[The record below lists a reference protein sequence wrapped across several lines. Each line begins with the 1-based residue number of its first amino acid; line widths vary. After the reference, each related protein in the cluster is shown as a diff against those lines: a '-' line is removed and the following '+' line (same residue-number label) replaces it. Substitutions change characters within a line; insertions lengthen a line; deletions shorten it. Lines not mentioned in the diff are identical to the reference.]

1 MHYPFEKILRILRR
15 RQAADRLKNR
25 VLRLLDLN
33 SRYLVILVII
43 ESIWYLSSTFRWI
56 LLAPFLANG
65 ILLIWIRDYWVDR
78 NIHKKPE
85 ENARLMETLG
95 YQFPDVRDRLI
106 NAWQLSRQSD
116 PLSQMAVQRLSET
129 LPAERLLQ
137 HLTQN
142 KSQSPDSTLWIKTI
156 LSLLIFLSLSFF
168 LKDALIR
175 VVTPGR
181 TYSVPF
187 PWTWRIEP
195 GNVTLQEGDSLEI
208 RITHTLPRHFPKQL
222 VIQNPEK
229 TESLVPETTNDT
241 LSTLFIPDLHSS
253 FTYTLIVHRPH
264 PFMPWKQKS
273 SQTYTVNVMKRPV
286 LEWLEFQVMPPAYTG
301 LEQEIYTGGTDRI
314 HILQGSI
321 LNMTGRLSC
330 PPGEVTARLGEH
342 YIQLDTRNHHFQGA
356 LKPGQSGTLIITA
369 KDTNGTAM
377 ENDVRYHISLF
388 EDEKPVLKVLAPE
401 DDLLLNEN
409 MNIPW
414 EVFIGDDFGIASFS
428 LETRAVKSFQ
438 VEPDTVW
445 TDHPLSFD
453 SGQKVQITNG
463 VWHIQERL
471 SPGDALEFRF
481 KVTDNNNLTGPAII
495 RSRVFTARFPSLTEL
510 FSRTGRQHADTHEN
524 LQSLQDLSESLRE
537 KAESLRKD
545 ILKKGKADWSEQEA
559 MKNLAE
565 QQDMI
570 KESLKS
576 IKEALEKQLAEMSE
590 QSLFSD
596 EVLNNMAYMQEL
608 VKDLEKSEIF
618 RELQKMQERLKN
630 NPDAEA
636 VERMSRDLQKEAET
650 FSKALERTIRLLETL
665 RDMETLEEGERILE
679 EALRKQTDLIKEEKS
694 RTSAELAKTEH
705 DLSEM
710 IQNLQQNLSQS
721 FENVSERLQEKL
733 ENFSALLDSS
743 ALSRNL
749 QEAAQA
755 FAENRRPEGMN
766 KAGESRQKMEE
777 LLKQYQA
784 MASGMNQERKEEI
797 LQDFQQLLRRAL
809 LISEKQERTLPG
821 TKALKNDSQALQVRL
836 SEQNAILESLN
847 QLETGLEHIAGKTF
861 FMGPQPFQELQ
872 AARSLSAEALNH
884 LLEGRFHQAE
894 QTMAQNLGQINDLT
908 GTILGLMGQAQG
920 SESGSGMEQF
930 MEQLQALA
938 DTQGALNQDS
948 RGMPM
953 PGPGN
958 ASMDLMSQ
966 LAARQQALRREL
978 GLLQQAMEQAG
989 QGDGRNLDH
998 ITQEMENVIRDLREG
1013 RYSRRTMQRQQGIQQ
1028 RLLDASRSIRKREL
1042 SRERESRTGEQVFRS
1057 GPDKLPHNLGNIE
1070 SLIQNIREKMNRTEL
1085 SSEEREEMERY
1096 LEKLREIL
1104 E

>member
-1 MHYPFEKILRILRR
+1 MHYPFEEILQILRR

-25 VLRLLDLN
+25 LFRLLVLN
-33 SRYLVILVII
+33 SRYLLILLIM
-43 ESIWYLSSTFRWI
+43 ESIWYLSSPFRWI
-56 LLAPFLANG
+56 LLTPLLANG
-65 ILLIWIRDYWVDR
+65 ILLLWIRDYWVDR

-85 ENARLMETLG
+85 ENTRLMESLG

-106 NAWQLSRQSD
+106 NAWQLSRHSD
-116 PLSQMAVQRLSET
+116 PLSRMAVRKLSEI
-129 LPAERLLQ
+129 LPAERLLH
-137 HLTQN
+137 HLKQTQ
-142 KSQSPDSTLWIKTI
+142 SQSPGSSLRIKTF

-175 VVTPGR
+175 VFTPSR
-181 TYSVPF
+181 TYPVPF

-208 RITHTLPRHFPKQL
+208 HITHTLPRHFPKRL
-222 VIQNPEK
+222 TIQKPEK
-229 TESLVPETTNDT
+229 TEALLPETMNDT
-241 LSTLFIPDLHSS
+241 LSTLFIPDLKSS
-253 FTYTLIVHRPH
+253 FTYTLIVRRPH

-286 LEWLEFQVMPPAYTG
+286 LEWLEFQVIPPAYTG

-314 HILQGSI
+314 HILQGSL
-321 LNMTGRLSC
+321 LNITGRLSQ
-330 PPGEVTARLGEH
+330 PPEEVTAYLGEH
-342 YIQLDTRNHHFQGA
+342 YVQLDTRNHHFQGTI
-356 LKPGQSGTLIITA
+356 KPDQSGTLIVTA
-369 KDTNGTAM
+369 KDTHGTAM

-388 EDEKPVLKVLAPE
+388 EDEKPVLKVLTPE
-401 DDLLLNEN
+401 NDILLNEN
-409 MNIPW
+409 MDIPW
-414 EVFIGDDFGIASFS
+414 NVFISDDFGIASFS
-428 LETRAVKSFQ
+428 METRAVKSFQ

-445 TDHPLSFD
+445 TEHPLSYD
-453 SGQKVQITNG
+453 RDQRVQTASG

-481 KVTDNNNLTGPAII
+481 KVTDNNHLTGPGII
-495 RSRVFTARFPSLTEL
+495 RSNVFTARFPSLTEL

-559 MKNLAE
+559 MKNLVE
-565 QQDMI
+565 QQDMV

-596 EVLNNMAYMQEL
+596 EVLDNMAYMQEL

-618 RELQKMQERLKN
+618 RELQKIQERLKS

-705 DLSEM
+705 DLSDM
-710 IQNLQQNLSQS
+710 VQNLQQNLNQS
-721 FENVSERLQEKL
+721 SGNVSESLQEKL

-743 ALSRNL
+743 ALSRIL

-755 FAENRRPEGMN
+755 FAENQRPEGMN

-784 MASGMNQERKEEI
+784 MASGMNQARKEEI
-797 LQDFQQLLRRAL
+797 LQDFQQLLRRSL
-809 LISEKQERTLPG
+809 LISEKQEQTLPG
-821 TKALKNDSQALQVRL
+821 TKTLKNDSQALQGRF
-836 SEQNAILESLN
+836 SEQNSILESLN
-847 QLETGLEHIAGKTF
+847 HLEAGLENIAGKTF

-884 LLEGRFHQAE
+884 LLEGRFQQAE
-894 QTMAQNLGQINDLT
+894 QTMEQNLGQINDLT
-908 GTILGLMGQAQG
+908 GTILGLMGQAQS

-938 DTQGALNQDS
+938 DMQGALNQDS
-948 RGMPM
+948 QGMPM

-978 GLLQQAMEQAG
+978 GRLHQAMEQAG
-989 QGDGRNLDH
+989 QGDGRNLDR
-998 ITQEMENVIRDLREG
+998 ITQEMEDVIRDLREG
-1013 RYSRRTMQRQQGIQQ
+1013 RYSRRTMQRQQGIEQ

-1042 SRERESRTGEQVFRS
+1042 TRERESRTGEQVVRS
-1057 GPDKLPHNLGNIE
+1057 GPDELPQSLGNIE
-1070 SLIQNIREKMNRTEL
+1070 SLIRNIRKKMSQTEL
-1085 SSEEREEMERY
+1085 SAEEREEMERY

>member
-1 MHYPFEKILRILRR
+1 MLYPFEKILRILRR
-15 RQAADRLKNR
+15 RQAASRLKNR
-25 VLRLLDLN
+25 VFRLLGFN
-33 SRYLVILVII
+33 SCYLIILVII
-43 ESIWYLSSTFRWI
+43 ENIWYLSSTFRWI
-56 LLAPFLANG
+56 LLSPLLANG
-65 ILLIWIRDYWVDR
+65 ILLLWIRDYWVDR

-85 ENARLMETLG
+85 ENTRLMKTLG
-95 YQFPDVRDRLI
+95 YQFPEVRDKLI
-106 NAWQLSRQSD
+106 NAWQLSKQSD
-116 PLSQMAVQRLSET
+116 PLSQMAVQRLSVT
-129 LPAERLLQ
+129 LPAEHLLQ
-137 HLTQN
+137 HLEQN
-142 KSQSPDSTLWIKTI
+142 TSPSSGFSLRIKTF
-156 LSLLIFLSLSFF
+156 LSLLIFLSFSFF

-175 VVTPGR
+175 VFTPNR
-181 TYSVPF
+181 TYPVPF

-208 RITHTLPRHFPKQL
+208 RITHTLPRHFPKKL
-222 VIQNPEK
+222 VIQNLEK
-229 TESLVPETTNDT
+229 TETLLPETINDT
-241 LSTLFIPDLHSS
+241 LSTLFIPDLKTS
-253 FTYTLIVHRPH
+253 FTYTLIVRRPH
-264 PFMPWKQKS
+264 PFMPWTQKS
-273 SQTYTVNVMKRPV
+273 SQTYAVNVMKRPV
-286 LEWLEFQVMPPAYTG
+286 LEWLEFQVIPPAYTG
-301 LEQEIYTGGTDRI
+301 LKQEIYTGGTDRI
-314 HILQGSI
+314 HLLEGSL
-321 LNMTGRLSC
+321 LNITGRLSR
-330 PPGEVTARLGEH
+330 PPGNVTACLGEH
-342 YIQLDTRNHHFQGA
+342 YTQLDIRNQHFQGT
-356 LKPGQSGTLIITA
+356 LKPVLSGKLIITA
-369 KDTNGTAM
+369 KDTNGTSM

-388 EDEKPVLKVLAPE
+388 EDEKPILKVLTPE
-401 DDLLLNEN
+401 EDLLLNEN
-409 MNIPW
+409 MDIPW
-414 EVFIGDDFGIASFS
+414 GVFISDDFGIASFS

-445 TDHPLSFD
+445 TDYPLSFD
-453 SGQKVQITNG
+453 RDQKIQTTSG

-481 KVTDNNNLTGPAII
+481 KVTDNNILSGPGIS

-510 FSRTGRQHADTHEN
+510 FSRTSRQHADTHEN
-524 LQSLQDLSESLRE
+524 LQSLQDLSENLQE
-537 KAESLRKD
+537 KAELLRQE
-545 ILKKGKADWSEQEA
+545 ILKKGEVDWSEQET
-559 MKNLAE
+559 MKNLIE
-565 QQDMI
+565 QQDMV

-596 EVLNNMAYMQEL
+596 EVLDNMAYMQEL

-618 RELQKMQERLKN
+618 RELQKMQERLKS
-630 NPDAEA
+630 NPDAETM
-636 VERMSRDLQKEAET
+636 ERMSRDLQKEAET

-679 EALRKQTDLIKEEKS
+679 EALRKQTDLIKDEKS

-721 FENVSERLQEKL
+721 SGNVSERLQEKL

-743 ALSRNL
+743 ALSRIL

-755 FAENRRPEGMN
+755 FAENQRPEGMN
-766 KAGESRQKMEE
+766 KAGESRQKMDE

-784 MASGMNQERKEEI
+784 MASNMNQARKEEI

-809 LISEKQERTLPG
+809 LISEKQEQTLPG
-821 TKALKNDSQALQVRL
+821 TKTLKNDSQALQDRF

-847 QLETGLEHIAGKTF
+847 HLEAGLENIAGKTF

-884 LLEGRFHQAE
+884 LLEGRFQQAE
-894 QTMAQNLGQINDLT
+894 QTMEQNLGQINDLT
-908 GTILGLMGQAQG
+908 GTILGLMGQAQD
-920 SESGSGMEQF
+920 SESGSGIEQF

-938 DTQGALNQDS
+938 DMQGALNQDS

-978 GLLQQAMEQAG
+978 GRVKQAMEQTG
-989 QGDGRNLDH
+989 QGDGRNLDS
-998 ITQEMENVIRDLREG
+998 ITQEMEDVIRDLREG
-1013 RYSRRTMQRQQGIQQ
+1013 RYSRRTMQRQQSIQQ

-1042 SRERESRTGEQVFRS
+1042 SRERESRTGEQIVRR
-1057 GPDKLPHNLGNIE
+1057 GPDELPYNLGNIE
-1070 SLIQNIREKMNRTEL
+1070 SLIQNIRQQMNHTQL
-1085 SSEEREEMERY
+1085 SPEEREEMERY
-1096 LEKLREIL
+1096 LEKLRDIL